1 MNDSEPAVPPQPG
14 VSRRTFIAQAAGTG
28 ALAVL
33 AGCQS
38 PAPNTSAPS
47 PGAKEPAPPKIVA
60 RCGYRCDLCAARS
73 DDPAVRQKLVDA
85 WRKYYGHTQYTV
97 ENVQC
102 GGCYSEK
109 LADRTC
115 KVRPCVIAKGIENCA
130 HCDQCPCAKLKPLC
144 SSPHINF
151 VNFGEVPQED
161 YDLAMRQFDNVPE
174 LMRIRAQ
181 LRTRQRT

>member
-1 MNDSEPAVPPQPG
+1 MNDPQPAAPPPLA

-28 ALAVL
+28 ALAML

-38 PAPNTSAPS
+38 PAPQSATPR
-47 PGAKEPAPPKIVA
+47 PAAQEPAPRKIVA

-73 DDPAVRQKLVDA
+73 DDPAVRQKLIDA

-97 ENVQC
+97 ENVHC

-109 LADRTC
+109 RADQNC
-115 KVRPCVIAKGIENCA
+115 KVRPCVIAKGLENCA
-130 HCDQCPCAKLKPLC
+130 HCNECPCPKLKALC

-161 YDLAMRQFDNVPE
+161 YDLALRQFDNIPE
-174 LMRIRAQ
+174 LMQIRAQ
-181 LRTRQRT
+181 LRTRPRT